1 MFEVNIGS
9 VGSVNVV
16 SSDNGGLSN
25 DQIADMA
32 ADKIMYISDEA
43 PEVIFSYTNI
53 RCSAILPPIATAI
66 SEYIF
71 SLVTES

>member
-1 MFEVNIGS
+1 MFEVNVAS

-32 ADKIMYISDEA
+32 ANKIIYALPEHPRFVSDLQSLFPNPA
-43 PEVIFSYTNI
+43 LHVP
-53 RCSAILPPIATAI
+53 C
-66 SEYIF
+66 
-71 SLVTES
+71 SLVAT